1 LSVRS
6 FVQDL
11 VYKSSGKIKKQC
23 SVCRSAQKVKSDN
36 RKESRVNNIFAA
48 ANHVVTSVHPKSVGF
63 SPTSPRKDQEVV
75 KEEYCHY
82 DIYYLTRLGVSSFAE
97 VTDELLLQA
106 DPEVSRYFRSILCEA
121 QAEDESINNLSD
133 LIPRSDARYSD
144 MGKTSSVKSRKLTD
158 TSKSSS
164 SDDDTDTVSSEAT
177 VKKLMKR
184 RRNKNW
190 IREAFLQIADFLSHL
205 AMQILKNPFT
215 SLAVFVAIY
224 FFIFNGVTAKIFLR
238 EFTIGL
244 AKATEKAITSGDKSI
259 DYSGH

>member
-1 LSVRS
+1 MSCRS

-23 SVCRSAQKVKSDN
+23 SVCRSAQKARSDHL
-36 RKESRVNNIFAA
+36 KEKRANDIFAA
-48 ANHVVTSVHPKSVGF
+48 ANDVVTSVHPKFVGF
-63 SPTSPRKDQEVV
+63 SPTSPRKDQEIV

-97 VTDELLLQA
+97 VTEELLLQA

-121 QAEDESINNLSD
+121 QAEDETIRSLSD
-133 LIPRSDARYSD
+133 LIPKSDARYSD
-144 MGKTSSVKSRKLTD
+144 MGKTNSVKSRKQTD

-184 RRNKNW
+184 RKNKNW

-205 AMQILKNPFT
+205 ALQILKNPFT
-215 SLAVFVAIY
+215 SFAIFVAIY
-224 FFIFNGVTAKIFLR
+224 FFIFNGMTAKIFLR

-259 DYSGH
+259 DY